1 MTKKKNNDFNKDAEF
16 QDIMSRN
23 ERKKLKKLLFEE
35 ENNEQKEEKDIHLIN
50 KQFDDELNNKTRYKE
65 KDDTKKIEL
74 KDNEKKGKNV
84 GLKIFAVISL
94 ILSIAYLVF
103 TILFCQNQVNNFYLI
118 VNASIITFATLMF
131 TISTITQKNIF
142 GIFTSLT
149 ISIFLVF
156 NFLVISDIVTL
167 PTQELLENFQN
178 KTISEALKWAKEN
191 NIEVNQIYEYS
202 DNIEEYY
209 IITQNVY
216 PNTLLKNVKEITF
229 TVSYGPNYEKIIS
242 LPNMV
247 GWNIDDALKTI
258 NNNFLNNVNIEY
270 EINNDTEKDIIL
282 EQNISGQV
290 RRNDELKLK
299 VSLGNEENLEPVEMI
314 DLYNKSLLE
323 ATLWLKR
330 HGIKYEVIY
339 VFSEDVA
346 KNYVTDQET
355 EAGKTVDPKNDKV
368 KIIVS
373 KGKKIVVPDL
383 TKMTV
388 DEVTEWIIDNNLKVS
403 FETKYNSTI
412 EIGKIIEADY
422 KEDAEI
428 EAGTLITIT
437 TSKGPLKMPEF
448 NNIADFRNWAN
459 DTGIEFREEY
469 EFNNDVAKGEIIK
482 TIPEENAVIN
492 YSDTLVIYISYGKP
506 VTIPSFIGKHKDE
519 IYSICS
525 DIGLN
530 CTFYYNG
537 YSDTPVNIAQN
548 QNKNAGNE
556 VVSGTYVSIGL
567 SSGPAPVNNNPEPPA
582 NQCTSNTTH
591 RLRIQQDWVTGGSA
605 QATIN
610 TLQEKLSAN
619 YPNIKFYFKTKP
631 GNLPSG
637 FIHEESEYTNNSQIQ
652 DCNEYTILINE

>member
-1 MTKKKNNDFNKDAEF
+1 MKKKKNNDFNKDAEF

-23 ERKKLKKLLFEE
+23 DKKKLKKFLFEE
-35 ENNEQKEEKDIHLIN
+35 DNDENNDEKDIDLIN
-50 KQFDDELNNKTRYKE
+50 KKFDEELTKVKHHEKNNIEKQEKQFKE
-65 KDDTKKIEL
+65 KTSNI
-74 KDNEKKGKNV
+74 
-84 GLKIFAVISL
+84 GLKIFSSISF
-94 ILSIAYLVF
+94 ILSCAYLIF
-103 TILFCQNQVNNFYLI
+103 TIIFCQNQVNNTYLI
-118 VNASIITFATLMF
+118 INASIITFMTLLFM
-131 TISTITQKNIF
+131 TSTIINKSIF
-142 GIFTSLT
+142 GILASIT
-149 ISIFLVF
+149 ISLFLIF
-156 NFLVISDIVTL
+156 NFLVINNLIEL

-202 DNIEEYY
+202 DNIDEYH
-209 IITQNVY
+209 IITQDVY

-247 GWNIDDALKTI
+247 GWNIDDAINTI
-258 NNNFLNNVNIEY
+258 NNNFLNNVSIEY
-270 EINNDTEKDIIL
+270 EINNDKEKDIIL

-299 VSLGNEENLEPVEMI
+299 VSLGSEENLEPVEMI

-330 HGIKYEVIY
+330 HGIKYEIIY
-339 VFSEDVA
+339 VFSNEVA
-346 KNYVTDQET
+346 KNYIADQET
-355 EAGKTVDPKNDKV
+355 EVGTTIDPKNDKV

-388 DEVTEWIIDNNLKVS
+388 DEVTEWIINNNLKVS

-422 KEDAEI
+422 KENAEI

-437 TSKGPLKMPEF
+437 TSKGALKMPEF

-459 DTGIEFREEY
+459 DTGIEYREEY
-469 EFNNDVAKGEIIK
+469 EFNNEVNKGEIIK
-482 TIPEENAVIN
+482 TIPEKDAVIN

-519 IYSICS
+519 ISSICS
-525 DIGLN
+525 NVGLN

-556 VVSGTYVSIGL
+556 VVAGTYISIGL
-567 SSGPAPVNNNPEPPA
+567 SSGPAPVTPKPPTCNKNETTQIWITPGNDG
-582 NQCTSNTTH
+582 NQTKSNI
-591 RLRIQQDWVTGGSA
+591 LKA
-605 QATIN
+605 
-610 TLQEKLSAN
+610 
-619 YPNIKFYFKTKP
+619 YPNIKWNF
-631 GNLPSG
+631 NLVDNCSNG
-637 FIHEESEYTNNSQIQ
+637 DAGAGVVCNASEIDGKNLNYCDTYTV
-652 DCNEYTILINE
+652 TIVK

>member
-1 MTKKKNNDFNKDAEF
+1 MTKKKKKNSNKNAEF
-16 QDIMSRN
+16 EDIMSRN
-23 ERKKLKKLLFEE
+23 EKKKFKKFLFEE
-35 ENNEQKEEKDIHLIN
+35 DTDEQKEEKDIDLIN
-50 KQFDDELNNKTRYKE
+50 KKFDDELNKVKH
-65 KDDTKKIEL
+65 
-74 KDNEKKGKNV
+74 NEKNNIVKNERTV
-84 GLKIFAVISL
+84 EEKKSKNIGLKIFSSISF
-94 ILSIAYLVF
+94 ILSCAYLIF
-103 TILFCQNQVNNFYLI
+103 TIVFCQNQINNTYLI
-118 VNASIITFATLMF
+118 INASIITFMTLLFMITMMF
-131 TISTITQKNIF
+131 NKNIF
-142 GIFTSLT
+142 GIFASIT
-149 ISIFLVF
+149 ISLFLIF
-156 NFLVISDIVTL
+156 NFLVINNIIEL

-202 DNIEEYY
+202 DNIDEYH
-209 IITQNVY
+209 IITQDVY
-216 PNTLLKNVKEITF
+216 PNTLLKDVKEITF

-247 GWNIDDALKTI
+247 GWNIDDAINTI
-258 NNNFLNNVNIEY
+258 NNNFLNNVSIEY
-270 EINNDTEKDIIL
+270 EINDDKEKDIIL

-299 VSLGNEENLEPVEMI
+299 VSLGSEDELEPVDMI

-330 HGIKYEVIY
+330 HGIKYEIIY
-339 VFSEDVA
+339 VFSDEVA
-346 KNYVTDQET
+346 KNYIADQET
-355 EAGKTVDPKNDKV
+355 EVGTTIDPKNDKI

-388 DEVTEWIIDNNLKVS
+388 DEVTEWIINNNLKVS

-422 KEDAEI
+422 KENAEI

-437 TSKGPLKMPEF
+437 TSKGALKMPQF
-448 NNIADFRNWAN
+448 NNISDFRNWAN
-459 DTGIEFREEY
+459 DTGIEYREEY
-469 EFNNDVAKGEIIK
+469 EFNNEVNKGEIIK
-482 TIPEENAVIN
+482 TIPEKDAVIN

-519 IYSICS
+519 IASICS
-525 DIGLN
+525 NIGLN

-567 SSGPAPVNNNPEPPA
+567 SSGPTPVTPQPPSCNKNETTQIWITPGNDG
-582 NQCTSNTTH
+582 NQTKSNI
-591 RLRIQQDWVTGGSA
+591 LKA
-605 QATIN
+605 
-610 TLQEKLSAN
+610 
-619 YPNIKFYFKTKP
+619 YPNIKWNF
-631 GNLPSG
+631 NLVDNCSNGDSG
-637 FIHEESEYTNNSQIQ
+637 AGVVCNANEIDGKNLNHCDTYTV
-652 DCNEYTILINE
+652 TIVK

>member
-1 MTKKKNNDFNKDAEF
+1 MTKKKKKNSNKNAEF
-16 QDIMSRN
+16 EDIMSRN
-23 ERKKLKKLLFEE
+23 EKKKFKKFLFEE
-35 ENNEQKEEKDIHLIN
+35 DTDEQKEEKDIDLIN
-50 KQFDDELNNKTRYKE
+50 KKFDDEL
-65 KDDTKKIEL
+65 TKVKH
-74 KDNEKKGKNV
+74 NEKNNIVKNERTV
-84 GLKIFAVISL
+84 EEKKSKNIGLKIFSSISF
-94 ILSIAYLVF
+94 ILSCAYLIF
-103 TILFCQNQVNNFYLI
+103 TIVFCQNQINNTYLI
-118 VNASIITFATLMF
+118 INASIITFMTLLFMITMMF
-131 TISTITQKNIF
+131 NKNIF
-142 GIFTSLT
+142 GIFASIT
-149 ISIFLVF
+149 ISLFLIF
-156 NFLVISDIVTL
+156 NFLVINNIIEL
-167 PTQELLENFQN
+167 PTQELLDNFQN

-202 DNIEEYY
+202 DNIDEYH
-209 IITQNVY
+209 IITQDVY
-216 PNTLLKNVKEITF
+216 PNTLLKDVKEITF

-247 GWNIDDALKTI
+247 GWNIDDAINTI
-258 NNNFLNNVNIEY
+258 NNNFLNNVSIEY
-270 EINNDTEKDIIL
+270 EINDDKEKDIIL

-299 VSLGNEENLEPVEMI
+299 VSLGSEDELEPVDMI

-330 HGIKYEVIY
+330 HGIKYEIIY
-339 VFSEDVA
+339 VFSDEVA
-346 KNYVTDQET
+346 KNYIADQET
-355 EAGKTVDPKNDKV
+355 EVGTTIDPKNDKI

-388 DEVTEWIIDNNLKVS
+388 DEVTEWIINNNLKVS

-422 KEDAEI
+422 KENAEI

-437 TSKGPLKMPEF
+437 TSKGALKMPQF
-448 NNIADFRNWAN
+448 NNISDFRNWAN
-459 DTGIEFREEY
+459 DTGIEYREEY
-469 EFNNDVAKGEIIK
+469 EFNNEVNKGEIIK
-482 TIPEENAVIN
+482 TIPEKDAVIN

-519 IYSICS
+519 IASICS
-525 DIGLN
+525 NIGLN

-567 SSGPAPVNNNPEPPA
+567 SSGPAPVTPQPPSCNKNETTQIWITPGNDG
-582 NQCTSNTTH
+582 NQTKSNI
-591 RLRIQQDWVTGGSA
+591 LKA
-605 QATIN
+605 
-610 TLQEKLSAN
+610 
-619 YPNIKFYFKTKP
+619 YPNIKWNF
-631 GNLPSG
+631 NLVDNCSNGDSG
-637 FIHEESEYTNNSQIQ
+637 AGVVCNANEIDGKNLNHCDTYTV
-652 DCNEYTILINE
+652 TIVK

>member
-1 MTKKKNNDFNKDAEF
+1 MKKKKNNDFNKDAEF

-23 ERKKLKKLLFEE
+23 DKKKLKKFLFEE
-35 ENNEQKEEKDIHLIN
+35 DNDENNDEKDIDLIN
-50 KQFDDELNNKTRYKE
+50 KKFDEELTKVKHHEKNNIEKQEKQFKE
-65 KDDTKKIEL
+65 KTSNI
-74 KDNEKKGKNV
+74 
-84 GLKIFAVISL
+84 GLKIFSSISF
-94 ILSIAYLVF
+94 ILSCAYLIF
-103 TILFCQNQVNNFYLI
+103 TIIFCQNQVNNTYLI
-118 VNASIITFATLMF
+118 INASIITFMTLLFM
-131 TISTITQKNIF
+131 TSTMINKSIF
-142 GIFTSLT
+142 GILASIT
-149 ISIFLVF
+149 ISLFLIF
-156 NFLVISDIVTL
+156 NFLVINNLIEL

-202 DNIEEYY
+202 DNIDEYH
-209 IITQNVY
+209 IITQDVY

-247 GWNIDDALKTI
+247 GWNIDDAINTI
-258 NNNFLNNVNIEY
+258 NNNFLNNVSIEY
-270 EINNDTEKDIIL
+270 EINNDKEKDIIL

-299 VSLGNEENLEPVEMI
+299 VSLGSEENLEPVEMI

-330 HGIKYEVIY
+330 HGIKYEIIY
-339 VFSEDVA
+339 VFSNEVA
-346 KNYVTDQET
+346 KNYIADQET
-355 EAGKTVDPKNDKV
+355 EVGTTIDPKNDKV

-388 DEVTEWIIDNNLKVS
+388 DEVTEWIINNNLKVS

-422 KEDAEI
+422 KENAEI

-437 TSKGPLKMPEF
+437 TSKGALKMPEF

-459 DTGIEFREEY
+459 DTGIEYREEY
-469 EFNNDVAKGEIIK
+469 EFNNEVNKGEIIK
-482 TIPEENAVIN
+482 TIPEKDAVIN

-519 IYSICS
+519 ISSICS
-525 DIGLN
+525 NVGLN

-556 VVSGTYVSIGL
+556 VVAGTYISIGL
-567 SSGPAPVNNNPEPPA
+567 SSGPAPVTPKPPTCNKNETTQIWITPGNDG
-582 NQCTSNTTH
+582 NQTKSNI
-591 RLRIQQDWVTGGSA
+591 LKA
-605 QATIN
+605 
-610 TLQEKLSAN
+610 
-619 YPNIKFYFKTKP
+619 YPNIKWNF
-631 GNLPSG
+631 NLVDNCSNG
-637 FIHEESEYTNNSQIQ
+637 DAGAGVVCNASEIDGKNLNYCDTYTV
-652 DCNEYTILINE
+652 TIVK